1 MNSEDSKISE
11 PHTLLL
17 NLADK
22 MNWKRSEKVVAL

>member
-11 PHTLLL
+11 PNTLLL

-22 MNWKRSEKVVAL
+22 MNLKRSEKLVTL